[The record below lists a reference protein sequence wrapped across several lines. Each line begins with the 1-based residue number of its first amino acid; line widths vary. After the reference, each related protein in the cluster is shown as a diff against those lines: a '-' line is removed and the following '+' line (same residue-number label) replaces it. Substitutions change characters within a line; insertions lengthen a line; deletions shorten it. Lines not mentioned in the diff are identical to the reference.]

1 MATWGEFATADPDM
15 AAVGEGLLTKHVL
28 AYLATVR
35 RDGSPRV
42 HPVCPFIIEGH
53 IYVATPTTS
62 PKAQDQIRDG
72 RYVIHMLPG
81 DNDDEFR
88 IRGRARNITDPAERA
103 AVIAAGPH
111 FLKEHDYIFEY
122 DIEHAASAYW
132 EKVGQPGTY
141 PVRKKWGAPRSEGQA

>member
-1 MATWGEFATADPDM
+1 MATWGEFAAQDPDM
-15 AAVGEGLLTKHVL
+15 AAIGAALLQKHVL

-42 HPVCPFIIEGH
+42 HPVCPFIIDGH
-53 IYVATPTTS
+53 IYVATPATS

-81 DNDDEFR
+81 ENDDEFR
-88 IRGRARNITDPAERA
+88 IRGHARNVTGKDERTRI
-103 AVIAAGPH
+103 IAGGPD

-122 DIEHAASAYW
+122 DIEHAAAAYW
-132 EKVGQPGTY
+132 VNVGKPGTY
-141 PVRKKWGAPRSEGQA
+141 PVRREWKPVAGWEAP